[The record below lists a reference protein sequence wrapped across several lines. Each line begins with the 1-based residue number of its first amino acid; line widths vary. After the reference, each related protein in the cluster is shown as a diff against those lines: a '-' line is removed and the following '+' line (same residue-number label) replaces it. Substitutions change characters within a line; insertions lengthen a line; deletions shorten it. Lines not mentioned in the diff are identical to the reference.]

1 MSTLTS
7 KLPSRQLVEAGA
19 LVLRMRPD
27 SESGCDD
34 SLYASGS
41 RDMEIALHTAMSMF
55 GVVTLTTHMAV
66 IAGTLLKA
74 EADTGDIPQPQAV

>member
-1 MSTLTS
+1 
-7 KLPSRQLVEAGA
+7 
-19 LVLRMRPD
+19 
-27 SESGCDD
+27 
-34 SLYASGS
+34 
-41 RDMEIALHTAMSMF
+41 MEIALHTAMSMF